1 MEVIK
6 SIDNLVGNSN
16 ELWKNRSN
24 GKEKSK
30 TRTLGNR
37 RVAAPGCGKIVRN
50 GTGIDLENV
59 PSFAEPNG
67 PIEATNDLVFL
78 ILPDRCLKHLG

>member
-1 MEVIK
+1 MSCGKPFE
-6 SIDNLVGNSN
+6 
-16 ELWKNRSN
+16 WK
-24 GKEKSK
+24 GKVK
-30 TRTLGNR
+30 TRTLGTEGLRHPAVENR
-37 RVAAPGCGKIVRN
+37 SN